1 MVLYFT
7 VIKSFKN
14 IIFNY
19 IWWQN
24 ELRHFALKV
33 AFWHLTDFKRGK
45 YSFSTPHPSM
55 QSCAAVRATY
65 RNQQTR
71 PLLWVRGWGGVW
83 ILLFS
88 EVTLFE
94 YNVSTILS
102 LIVSS
107 ISRTFMYVNFYSSL
121 HHMKSCMWA
130 FFVSKFVFVFVFL
143 CFLFYQKQEDL
154 WVNNNNAITWKMIH
168 HRK

>member
-1 MVLYFT
+1 MATKWVETLRP
-7 VIKSFKN
+7 KRSFLTFNCLQKWKN
-14 IIFNY
+14 I
-19 IWWQN
+19 
-24 ELRHFALKV
+24 
-33 AFWHLTDFKRGK
+33 AFPPLIL
-45 YSFSTPHPSM
+45 SM

-65 RNQQTR
+65 RNQQR
-71 PLLWVRGWGGVW
+71 WPNFEWGDGGGGW

-102 LIVSS
+102 PIVSS

-130 FFVSKFVFVFVFL
+130 FFVSKFVFVFVFVFL